1 MQKVL
6 ISMPDSILSRLRAVV
21 PDRQRSKFITRV
33 VEEELKKHEEALYQC
48 ALKVEQDEAL
58 NAEMKEWEVTT
69 GDGIENES
77 W

>member
-6 ISMPDSILSRLRAVV
+6 ISMPESILSRLRAVI
-21 PDRQRSKFITRV
+21 PDRQRSKFIAHV
-33 VEEELKKHEEALYQC
+33 VEEELKKREEALYQC
-48 ALKVEQDEAL
+48 AQKVEQDEAL
-58 NAEMKEWEVTT
+58 NAEMKDWEVTT